1 MAIIETF
8 LPEYDHEMET
18 ARKLL
23 ERLPDEH
30 LGWKPHE
37 KSMTL
42 GRLATHIAE
51 LPGWAS
57 SIIESNEFN
66 VDPGGRAPQ
75 ALESRATV
83 LDLFDRNCAAARTK
97 IAVKSDA
104 ELMSPWSFKSNGQ
117 LLFTVPKVFVLR
129 TWLLSHVIHH
139 RGQLS
144 VYLRLQDVPLPSI
157 YGPSADS
164 AS

>member
-1 MAIIETF
+1 MAITDAL
-8 LPEYDHEMET
+8 LPEYDHEMGT

-23 ERLPDEH
+23 ERLPDDR

-37 KSMTL
+37 KSMAL

-51 LPGWAS
+51 LPGWAT
-57 SIIESNEFN
+57 SIIETSEFN
-66 VDPGGRAPQ
+66 MEPGRYTPQ
-75 ALESRATV
+75 ALGSRAAV
-83 LDLFDRNCAAARTK
+83 LDLFDTNCAAARAK
-97 IAVKSDA
+97 IAAKSDG

-117 LLFTVPKVFVLR
+117 LLFTLPKVGVLR
-129 TWLLSHVIHH
+129 TWLLNHVIHH

-144 VYLRLQDVPLPSI
+144 VYLRLQNVPLPNI

-164 AS
+164 AG